1 MFDIIK
7 RILVTIISGA
17 VIVYT
22 GSLLSSQAVIVQP
35 EHLWLNIIS
44 YIWLIITAGYMMVV
58 YGIYPLYHPMQKRT
72 LSLLGLILI
81 VFGNYILLNDYTIGV
96 YVWDMIKIFG
106 VLIFRFGATGVL
118 SSNKKIVAQ
127 KKHKNMEIIDA

>member
-22 GSLLSSQAVIVQP
+22 GSLLSSQAIIVQP
-35 EHLWLNIIS
+35 EHLGLNIVS
-44 YIWLIITAGYMMVV
+44 YIWLILTAAYVMVV
-58 YGIYPLYHPMQKRT
+58 YGVYPLYHPMQKRT
-72 LSLLGLILI
+72 LSLLGIILI
-81 VFGNYILLNDYTIGV
+81 VFGHYVLLNDYNTAI
-96 YVWDMIKIFG
+96 YVGDMIKIFG

-127 KKHKNMEIIDA
+127 KKDKYMEVIDA

>member
-35 EHLWLNIIS
+35 EHLGLNIVS
-44 YIWLIITAGYMMVV
+44 YIWLILTAAYVMVV
-58 YGIYPLYHPMQKRT
+58 YGVYPLYHPMQKRT
-72 LSLLGLILI
+72 LSLLGIILI
-81 VFGNYILLNDYTIGV
+81 VFGHYVLLNDYNTAI
-96 YVWDMIKIFG
+96 YVGDMIKIFG

-118 SSNKKIVAQ
+118 SSNKKIAAQ
-127 KKHKNMEIIDA
+127 KKDKYMEVIDA